1 MNISISLIISDMNPI
16 TFGKDVLPE
25 DDSSVAAENTDASEP
40 AAEESVSSEAAE
52 SAPADESVADGAADA
67 SVAAEESAAN

>member
-1 MNISISLIISDMNPI
+1 MNPI

-25 DDSSVAAENTDASEP
+25 DDSSVAAAAENADASEP
-40 AAEESVSSEAAE
+40 TEESVSEVVAAE
-52 SAPADESVADGAADA
+52 SAPVDESVADGAADA